1 MGSFGWEA
9 HTFRTTM
16 KLFTFALMMIML
28 QDLNFYVKAAE
39 EEPQNDF
46 QKISRA
52 WRSTLMENL
61 PIIANFSSMVM
72 RTPSTSYLANQN
84 FTYKSYVLRRF
95 KPLLPNEETFEDM
108 FTTMTKENNCE
119 SNEPPVVMNDL
130 VNNFI
135 FRNSLRDWHRAE
147 CLRKNNLQEA
157 FFKIDKFYEYT
168 YENFEDFC
176 SNPRRAERVM
186 ETKLR
191 QFVQALQLTD
201 AIITA
206 ILEDLSRSPNSI
218 SKPLEYET
226 HFDETKQFLASKFIS
241 RIQKQVLDKPCPK
254 PDSSRQLDMLVGSR
268 PSRPYGT
275 RQGQLSRSAKDV
287 DYFLKKSFNRK
298 NP

>member
-1 MGSFGWEA
+1 MDIS
-9 HTFRTTM
+9 TQRRYTPSIQV
-16 KLFTFALMMIML
+16 LFASEENQEGNNIDVFFPS

-135 FRNSLRDWHRAE
+135 FRN
-147 CLRKNNLQEA
+147 
-157 FFKIDKFYEYT
+157 
-168 YENFEDFC
+168 
-176 SNPRRAERVM
+176 
-186 ETKLR
+186 
-191 QFVQALQLTD
+191 
-201 AIITA
+201 
-206 ILEDLSRSPNSI
+206 
-218 SKPLEYET
+218 
-226 HFDETKQFLASKFIS
+226 
-241 RIQKQVLDKPCPK
+241 
-254 PDSSRQLDMLVGSR
+254 
-268 PSRPYGT
+268 
-275 RQGQLSRSAKDV
+275 
-287 DYFLKKSFNRK
+287 
-298 NP
+298 